1 MDISVI
7 IVNYRGWKHLEL
19 CLKSLA
25 DLNAGRFLLEVI
37 VVDNASDDGRLADFE
52 KSFSGVRF
60 IKNASNLGFSNGCN
74 LGAKHA
80 KGKYL
85 LFLNPDI
92 IANKEAIFGMVETLE
107 KHPEIMLLSCRQQN
121 KAGKEEHPYNLFP
134 DLFTTNGPFRS
145 IYKMAHKK
153 ELADKYSV
161 EKELIYPDWVSG
173 SVMLISAADF
183 QKTGGWNEDFW
194 LYYEDVELCWQ
205 VQSIGGK
212 VALSNRY
219 SMIHNHGG
227 ATRINPKTASLTKA
241 EVRIS
246 KHVYISHRIKGCKAF
261 ILHSLIIMGGLIGKL
276 LPAVFSIPFFFN
288 KKLRSYGRLYVRLLG
303 YYFSAISVKTW
314 LSERAPNFR
323 KNP

>member
-7 IVNYRGWKHLEL
+7 IVNYRGWKHLEP

-25 DLNAGRFLLEVI
+25 DLNAGRFQTEVI

-52 KSFSGVRF
+52 KSFPGVRF
-60 IKNASNLGFSNGCN
+60 IGNVANLGFSSGCN

-92 IANKEAIFGMVETLE
+92 IANKQAIFGMIETLQD
-107 KHPEIMLLSCRQQN
+107 HPYIMLLSCRQQN
-121 KAGKEEHPYNLFP
+121 KNGKEEHPYNLFP
-134 DLFTTNGPFRS
+134 DLFTTNGPLRS
-145 IYKMAHKK
+145 IYKTVHKK
-153 ELADKYSV
+153 ELADKYST

-173 SVMLISAADF
+173 SVMMISAADF

-219 SMIHNHGG
+219 S
-227 ATRINPKTASLTKA
+227 TA
-241 EVRIS
+241 E
-246 KHVYISHRIKGCKAF
+246 
-261 ILHSLIIMGGLIGKL
+261 
-276 LPAVFSIPFFFN
+276 
-288 KKLRSYGRLYVRLLG
+288 LLG
-303 YYFSAISVKTW
+303 SIQK
-314 LSERAPNFR
+314 LHP
-323 KNP
+323 